1 MDDELL
7 PITEVA
13 RASGVSSR
21 TLRHYDAIGLLR
33 PAHLGPNGY
42 RFYGDEE
49 LARLQRILLLREL
62 GLGLDEIKAVVD
74 EGSDPLDA
82 LRRHRDELERR
93 RGELDALLAT
103 IDRTIT
109 TWQKGQT
116 MSADELFAGFDPQRQ
131 AAYEQELV
139 DRYGDDVRATIDE
152 SKRRTAGWQPRDYV
166 AVQEEFASIDLRMA
180 QLIETGAVPGDAS
193 VQGIIGEHYEIVASF
208 WTPDAEHYA
217 GLGRLYVDHPGFRAR
232 YDAVHPG
239 LAEFLRDAMAVYA
252 ETVLN

>member
-13 RASGVSSR
+13 RASGISPR

-33 PAHLGPNGY
+33 PAHVGPNGY
-42 RFYGDEE
+42 RFYGNDE

-62 GLGLDEIKAVVD
+62 GLGLEEIKAIVD
-74 EGSDPLDA
+74 DGSDPLDA

-93 RGELDALLAT
+93 RGELDALLVT
-103 IDRTIT
+103 IDSTIA

-116 MSADELFAGFDPQRQ
+116 MSASELFAGFDPQRQ
-131 AAYEQELV
+131 AAYEQELA
-139 DRYGDDVRATIDE
+139 DRYGDDVQATIDE
-152 SKRRTAGWQPRDYV
+152 SKRRTAGWRPRDYV
-166 AVQEEFASIDLRMA
+166 AVQEAFASIDLRMA
-180 QLIETGAVPGDAS
+180 RLIETGVAPGDAA
-193 VQGIIGEHYEIVASF
+193 VQGLIGEHYEIVARF

-217 GLGRLYVDHPGFRAR
+217 GLGGLYVDHPEFRAR
-232 YDAVHPG
+232 YEAVHPG